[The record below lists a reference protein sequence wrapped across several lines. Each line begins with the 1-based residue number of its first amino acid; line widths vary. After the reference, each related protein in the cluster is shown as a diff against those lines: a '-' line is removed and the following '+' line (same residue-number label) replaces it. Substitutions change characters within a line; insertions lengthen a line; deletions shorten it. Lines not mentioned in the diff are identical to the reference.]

1 MKKVCLAIA
10 LAGIVAT
17 PSLFAAMSVTLV
29 DSAGNTT
36 GNTYSYGNGGE
47 FRAVG
52 DAGLNAVVNWNAYST
67 TTSGTTSD
75 AVDGGSWGYN
85 SGLAVA
91 GQKYFQ
97 TFCIEYTE
105 EFIPGG
111 TYAVSMSGNALYG
124 HLGPPNGVP
133 VTMGTAWLYSQ
144 FAAGTLSG
152 YNYTYGSG
160 RTASAGSLQQAIW
173 YLQGENGGVDNSLV
187 TLALNAVGAAN
198 LLHAANGA
206 FDVEA
211 LNLGDPGAAQDQ
223 LVIVTDPIRAN
234 LVAVPEPTT
243 MVAGAGALGLAL
255 LGIGRARRSTVVR
268 IG

>member
-1 MKKVCLAIA
+1 MRKLALAIA
-10 LAGIVAT
+10 LAGVVAT
-17 PSLFAAMSVTLV
+17 PSLFAVMSVTLV
-29 DSAGNTT
+29 DSSGNNAGL
-36 GNTYSYGNGGE
+36 TYSYANGGE

-52 DAGLNAVVNWNAYST
+52 NADLNAAVNWSAYST

-75 AVDGGSWGYN
+75 AIDGGSWGYG

-105 EFIPGG
+105 EFTPGG
-111 TYAVSMSGNALYG
+111 TYAVSVSGSALYG
-124 HLGPPNGVP
+124 HALGPPGVP

-152 YNYTYGSG
+152 YNYAYGSVRSG
-160 RTASAGSLQQAIW
+160 TAGSLQQAIW

-187 TLALNAVGAAN
+187 TLASTAVGGEAN
-198 LLHAANGA
+198 LFHAANGA
-206 FDVEA
+206 FGVEA

-223 LVIVTDPIRAN
+223 LVI
-234 LVAVPEPTT
+234 VPEPTT

-255 LGIGRARRSTVVR
+255 LGIGRARRSSEVR
-268 IG
+268 IGK